1 MSLSDNPF
9 PTLTPELID
18 ILRPYGQVETI
29 AADTV
34 LTEAGC
40 KHYDCFVVLSGEISI
55 TDPHAGDSLV
65 TVHGPGQFSGD
76 SDVLSE
82 RAALVSAT
90 MTRSG
95 EVLRIGPEAIRRII
109 AGLPEASEILLQAFL
124 LRRDALISQGG
135 HGARLIGSR
144 YSADTFRIREFF
156 SRNQLPYTWLD
167 LEHDASAAALL
178 EQFGVEP
185 QDTPLLL
192 VRGRQIYKNPSIEAI
207 ADCFGISD
215 HRADVQYDVVVVGAG
230 PAGLAASVYAA
241 SEGLR
246 VLTVDSAGPGGQAG
260 TSSKIENYLG
270 FPTGISGQELANRA
284 YAQVQKFGGTVAIP
298 RSVSRLEC
306 DGGNFGII
314 FSDGERLCTRTV
326 VIATG
331 ARYRKLNVDNL
342 SDFEGR
348 GVYYG
353 ATSMEAQTCRNEE
366 VFMVG
371 GGNSAGQGA
380 VFLSKIAKHV
390 HLLIRGQGLESSM
403 SRYLIDRIEQTPNIT
418 LHRQTEIAALHGDGH
433 LEQVTCRRRNGESFT
448 RKSAHVFT
456 MIGASPCTD
465 WVESCVALDAKGFV
479 LTGTSLTPEQ
489 LTNWKPGRR
498 PFMLET
504 SLPGVFAVGDVR
516 SDSTKRVASAVGEGS
531 ICISF
536 VHQVLGAG

>member
-1 MSLSDNPF
+1 MSSANPLFPVLS
-9 PTLTPELID
+9 PTLIKTLKN
-18 ILRPYGQVETI
+18 YGEVENIPAGTLL
-29 AADTV
+29 V
-34 LTEAGC
+34 EAGD
-40 KHYDCFVVLSGEISI
+40 KQHACFVVLSGELSI
-55 TDPHAGDSLV
+55 TDPHADDSLI
-65 TVHGPGQFSGD
+65 TIHGPGQFSGD
-76 SDVLSE
+76 SDMLSS
-82 RAALVSAT
+82 RASLVNAT
-90 MTRSG
+90 MTQAG
-95 EVLRIGPEAIRRII
+95 EVLRIGHDALKRII
-109 AGLPEASEILLQAFL
+109 SGLPEASEILLQAFL

-135 HGARLIGSR
+135 HGAKLVGSR

-167 LEHDASAAALL
+167 LEHDASARELL
-178 EQFGVEP
+178 DEFGVAP
-185 QDTPLLL
+185 QETPLLL
-192 VRGRQIYKNPSIEAI
+192 VRGRTLYKNPSIEAI

-215 HRADVQYDVVVVGAG
+215 HRADVEYDVVVVGAG

-270 FPTGISGQELANRA
+270 FPTGISGQELASRA

-298 RSVSRLEC
+298 RHVSRLEC
-306 DGGNFGII
+306 TGGHFGII
-314 FSDGERLCTRTV
+314 FSDGERICTRTV

-331 ARYRKLNVDNL
+331 ARYRKLQVSHL
-342 SDFEGR
+342 AEFEGR

-353 ATSMEAQTCRNEE
+353 ATAMEAQTCQNEE

-380 VFLSKIAKHV
+380 VFLSKVAKHV

-403 SRYLIDRIEQTPNIT
+403 SKYLIDRIEQTPNIT
-418 LHRQTEIAALHGDGH
+418 LHRQTQITELYGDGH
-433 LEQVTCRRRNGESFT
+433 LEQVTCRRQNGETFT
-448 RKSAHVFT
+448 SKTAHVFT

-465 WVESCVALDAKGFV
+465 WVSSCVALDAKGFV
-479 LTGTSLTPEQ
+479 VTGTSLKPEH
-489 LTNWKPGRR
+489 LTDWKLGRR

-536 VHQVLGAG
+536 VHQVLGG